1 MADKDNA
8 KDNTADSATDI
19 ATEELEVP
27 RDTWAT
33 IRRLWDAARS
43 QHWRFYLVMVSII
56 FYTGFSL
63 AAPAYSARVIDVL
76 WNGISEAFA
85 QGRDFTVTWD
95 NAGRDII
102 IYLGIWTAACG
113 FYSLQSFTMAGFAE
127 SQPGVAQPHRP

>member
-56 FYTGFSL
+56 LYTGFSL
-63 AAPAYSARVIDVL
+63 AAPADPAPVL
-76 WNGISEAFA
+76 
-85 QGRDFTVTWD
+85 R
-95 NAGRDII
+95 
-102 IYLGIWTAACG
+102 
-113 FYSLQSFTMAGFAE
+113 
-127 SQPGVAQPHRP
+127 